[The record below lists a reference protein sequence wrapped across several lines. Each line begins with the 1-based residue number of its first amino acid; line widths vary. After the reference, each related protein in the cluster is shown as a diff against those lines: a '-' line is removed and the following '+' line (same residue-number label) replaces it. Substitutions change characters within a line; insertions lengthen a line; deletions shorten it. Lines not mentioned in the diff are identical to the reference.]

1 MIVEKEII
9 INNISYTIFSSD
21 KEKYILNT
29 DTNVK
34 YITFAIKTSKKDT
47 VKLIETDED
56 LLKPLPLPE
65 ETDSEEE

>member
-56 LLKPLPLPE
+56 LLKPLPPPE
-65 ETDSEEE
+65 GTDSEEE